1 MVTVSLAECLGND
14 SDEEESDFDE
24 IYFDCVESIPYDEP
38 SCVSCGN
45 LLRCEICD
53 W

>member
-24 IYFDCVESIPYDEP
+24 IYFDQSDGCPMRLV
-38 SCVSCGN
+38 VS
-45 LLRCEICD
+45 
-53 W
+53 